1 MSMKMTSEKRTR
13 NWKVMITNYVDNTVL
28 KRPN

>member
-13 NWKVMITNYVDNTVL
+13 NWKVMITYYVDNRVL